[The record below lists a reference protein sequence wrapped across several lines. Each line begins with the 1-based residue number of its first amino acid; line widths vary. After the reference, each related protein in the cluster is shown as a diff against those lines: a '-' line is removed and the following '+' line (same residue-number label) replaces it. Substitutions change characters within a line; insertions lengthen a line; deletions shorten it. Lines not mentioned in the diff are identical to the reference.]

1 MFFGKV
7 KSQKGE
13 TLVEALSAFLIICLM
28 ITMLAEVVTVSANTT
43 KKDRAYKA
51 SQEQLIEQYW
61 KGNSTST
68 SKTTQEITLANNGAD
83 ISFQCNLVKTVCR
96 DDDRSLTVY
105 EVKPLT
111 S

>member
-51 SQEQLIEQYW
+51 SREQLIEQYW
-61 KGNSTST
+61 KGNRTGE
-68 SKTTQEITLANNGAD
+68 TTQGITLTNSGAG
-83 ISFQCNLVKTVCR
+83 ISFQCNLVKTVCS
-96 DDDRSLTVY
+96 DDDRSLTVH